1 MTAMIN
7 KLPMLPH
14 SPLSESPGV
23 PLQATES
30 FVGILR
36 SPREGG
42 NTMHHL
48 MKHNICHMGGI
59 FYLSKR

>member
-42 NTMHHL
+42 EYYASLDETQHL
-48 MKHNICHMGGI
+48 SHGWY
-59 FYLSKR
+59 FLSI